1 MLLSHNFDIADAAIP
16 ALSRIAFTDVFVQ
29 ALEDCGACRLVDHTH
44 WVVEVRFEE
53 NQFTPAQMGDRYVQA
68 LASARRSRLTAS
80 TKFPE
85 ILALGGLKSTPPIS
99 DSPDALQMNEWG
111 VDIVNEWGVDIVE
124 TLNADAFLA
133 GLGWDGTVSSRA
145 PGTIFKSVFK

>member
-1 MLLSHNFDIADAAIP
+1 MTTTRMLLSHNFDITDAAIP
-16 ALSRIAFTDVFVQ
+16 ALSRVAFTDIFVQ
-29 ALEDCGACRLVDHTH
+29 ALEDCGACRLVNNAH

-53 NQFTPAQMGDRYVQA
+53 SQFTPAQMGDRYVQA
-68 LASARRSRLTAS
+68 LASARRSTLTAS

-85 ILALGGLKSTPPIS
+85 ILALGGLKSTPPMS
-99 DSPDALQMNEWG
+99 DSPDALQM
-111 VDIVNEWGVDIVE
+111 NEWGVDIVE

-133 GLGWDGTVSSRA
+133 GLGWAGTISSRA

>member
-1 MLLSHNFDIADAAIP
+1 MTTTRMLLSHNFDIVDTAIP

-29 ALEDCGACRLVDHTH
+29 ALDDCGACRLVDHTH
-44 WVVEVRFEE
+44 WVVEVRFED

-68 LASARRSRLTAS
+68 LASARRSTLTAS

-85 ILALGGLKSTPPIS
+85 ILALGGLKSTPPMS

-111 VDIVNEWGVDIVE
+111 VDIVE
-124 TLNADAFLA
+124 TLNADAFLS
-133 GLGWDGTVSSRA
+133 GLGWAGTVSSRA

>member
-1 MLLSHNFDIADAAIP
+1 MLLSHNFDITDAAIP
-16 ALSRIAFTDVFVQ
+16 ALSRVAFTDVFVQ
-29 ALEDCGACRLVDHTH
+29 ALEDCGTCRLVDNAH

-53 NQFTPAQMGDRYVQA
+53 SQFTPAQMGDRYVQA
-68 LASARRSRLTAS
+68 LASARRTTLTAN

-85 ILALGGLKSTPPIS
+85 VLALGGLKSTHPMS

-111 VDIVNEWGVDIVE
+111 VDIVE
-124 TLNADAFLA
+124 TVNAEAFLA
-133 GLGWDGTVSSRA
+133 RLGWDGTVSSRA

>member
-1 MLLSHNFDIADAAIP
+1 MTTTRMLLSHNFDITDAAIP
-16 ALSRIAFTDVFVQ
+16 ALSRVAFTDVFVQ
-29 ALEDCGACRLVDHTH
+29 ALEDCGTCRLVDNAH

-68 LASARRSRLTAS
+68 LASARRSTLRGNTQ
-80 TKFPE
+80 FPE
-85 ILALGGLKSTPPIS
+85 ILALGGLKSTPPMS
-99 DSPDALQMNEWG
+99 NSPDALQMNEWG
-111 VDIVNEWGVDIVE
+111 VDIVE
-124 TLNADAFLA
+124 TVNAETFLA